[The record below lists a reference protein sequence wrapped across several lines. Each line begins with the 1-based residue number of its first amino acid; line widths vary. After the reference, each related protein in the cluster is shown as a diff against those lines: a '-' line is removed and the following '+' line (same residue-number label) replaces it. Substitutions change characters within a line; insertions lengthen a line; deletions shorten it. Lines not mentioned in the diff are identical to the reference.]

1 MRARDLLART
11 SITDVWAALGGDDLR
26 HGRGKAFWRDG
37 DGDNIAVNESK
48 NVFFD
53 HAWGEGGGIL
63 VLIETVL
70 SCKRREALRWLAAH
84 EGVSLDN
91 QRPLR
96 RRARRQYATDRSR
109 AESQAR
115 DLTAWRRRLLRRMG
129 EERNR
134 LYISENAVSAVG
146 RTLLAE
152 TGAYGNENAWACIW
166 KRALDDQRGD
176 EANRQIEAFEKAT
189 VRELIAMRQQW
200 EGLAA

>member
-1 MRARDLLART
+1 MSGTEILDRA
-11 SITDVWAALGGDDLR
+11 SIFDVWRALGGGPLR
-26 HGRGKAFWRDG
+26 HGRAKAFWRNG
-37 DGDNIAVNESK
+37 DSA
-48 NVFFD
+48 NVALDDDHGIWFD
-53 HAWGEGGGIL
+53 HAHGEGGGIL
-63 VLIETVL
+63 DLIQTVL
-70 SCKRREALRWLAAH
+70 GCGRRDALHWLADH
-84 EGVSLDN
+84 LSITLDDR
-91 QRPLR
+91 QLLSPDR
-96 RRARRQYATDRSR
+96 RRAYAQRRTC
-109 AESQAR
+109 AESAAA

-189 VRELIAMRQQW
+189 VRELIAMRQRW